1 MADLKFGNV
10 TPAVGN
16 IKLGSNNVS
25 EIYQGATKLWPLGSA
40 PQPGEVTVCDLIWTK
55 TNSTITATTTGGNI
69 PIVTNQNDWITK
81 CQNNDPAACYWQ
93 FDSNNAFRGLYY
105 NVFAAEVI
113 QPPTGFRV
121 PTQQDWQDLI
131 DCAEIGGS
139 TGNDVTSL
147 GNNYYGFWPSNVAS
161 NSRFGTVDFNSIGA
175 GYTWTGQLSVPPQ
188 APQGWFSQ
196 GVRDIYHQKQT
207 WPSLPASYYPITMV
221 WHRNYNPSDVLVG
234 YATASF
240 NDGFATGKNGGA
252 FIRFVKDVP
261 TSTVNFYFNDT
272 QTGTPT
278 TSLYQDAFMAGNTQG
293 TSVALLQ
300 TNASFEITGGPAT
313 IKFVAYTDVGT
324 AQPPLARF
332 TNIDWKIY
340 TNSARTILAHQ
351 TLWEF
356 ASRGSD
362 SFPIIPS
369 TPSSTLGFSIENWG
383 TEPGSVTLNPGV
395 YYIRLVYSYGNSSI
409 SGGNVDSNY
418 RVSFE
423 AGP

>member
-93 FDSNNAFRGLYY
+93 FDSNNAFKGLYY

-175 GYTWTGQLSVPPQ
+175 GYTYQNSTTIPPSV
-188 APQGWFSQ
+188 PQGWASQ
-196 GVRDIYHQKQT
+196 GERDLYHQKQT
-207 WPSLPASYYPITMV
+207 WPSLPASYYPVTMV
-221 WHRNYNPSDVLVG
+221 WHRNYNPPDVLVG

-240 NDGFATGKNGGA
+240 NDGFQSGKNFGA
-252 FIRFVKDVP
+252 LIRFVKDVP
-261 TSTVNFYFNDT
+261 TSTVE
-272 QTGTPT
+272 
-278 TSLYQDAFMAGNTQG
+278 LYDC
-293 TSVALLQ
+293 
-300 TNASFEITGGPAT
+300 
-313 IKFVAYTDVGT
+313 
-324 AQPPLARF
+324 AQPSQCSEVSVVDHSFTRPSSGTGF
-332 TNIDWKIY
+332 TNNPYMSIIVPTQQSWSPTWEICVNQPNSIFVTQLQLRLYSDTLRQNLVHTYQKNIDPSDQSPPCNTPEIFTFTDTTLAPGTY
-340 TNSARTILAHQ
+340 YCRT
-351 TLWEF
+351 
-356 ASRGSD
+356 
-362 SFPIIPS
+362 
-369 TPSSTLGFSIENWG
+369 
-383 TEPGSVTLNPGV
+383 
-395 YYIRLVYSYGNSSI
+395 LVYNNRGGTGPFVITALI
-409 SGGNVDSNY
+409 S
-418 RVSFE
+418 
-423 AGP
+423 

>member
-221 WHRNYNPSDVLVG
+221 WHRNYNPTDVLVG

-261 TSTVNFYFNDT
+261 VVTNTGIYGNFTGLPDDTQSGTPNIYTQTSQTYFN
-272 QTGTPT
+272 
-278 TSLYQDAFMAGNTQG
+278 TSNNQQNRVA
-293 TSVALLQ
+293 TSIITSSTYDEFRFKAKV
-300 TNASFEITGGPAT
+300 NSGSFTMNSVQI
-313 IKFVAYTDVGT
+313 FAYSD
-324 AQPPLARF
+324 
-332 TNIDWKIY
+332 
-340 TNSARTILAHQ
+340 SARTNLVAQTSPWTGPLAMTSSYQ
-351 TLWEF
+351 DPWGSLTL
-356 ASRGSD
+356 
-362 SFPIIPS
+362 S
-369 TPSSTLGFSIENWG
+369 TPG
-383 TEPGSVTLNPGV
+383 TYFLK
-395 YYIRLVYSYGNSSI
+395 
-409 SGGNVDSNY
+409 
-418 RVSFE
+418 VSFNLTSS
-423 AGP
+423 GQQGYQLTLT